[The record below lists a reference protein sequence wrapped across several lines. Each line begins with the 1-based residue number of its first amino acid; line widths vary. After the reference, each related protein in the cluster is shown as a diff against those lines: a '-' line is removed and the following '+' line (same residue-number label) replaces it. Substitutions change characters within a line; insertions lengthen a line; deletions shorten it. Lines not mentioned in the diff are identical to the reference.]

1 MRRPAVEDVLL
12 RVARLADDVPQL
24 AEMDLNP
31 LIASPSG
38 AAAVDVRIR
47 LAPWRQHAETE
58 VRRLR

>member
-1 MRRPAVEDVLL
+1 
-12 RVARLADDVPQL
+12 
-24 AEMDLNP
+24 MDLNP

-38 AAAVDVRIR
+38 AVAVDVRIR